1 MQTPCL
7 YIASSPAL
15 DFARG
20 FLDTAGIRV
29 TDKMD
34 ENVSHIL
41 LPIPTREI
49 PEGSPEN
56 CVIIGGNISKGIDL
70 LKDPIYL
77 AQNAAITAHGAIKT
91 AMNALPVCLWE
102 CETLILGWGRI
113 AQSLACLLKGLG
125 VRVSIGARKPEAVAM
140 AGALGFRS
148 FALENLDCKPYQL
161 VFNTIPADLGLKAED
176 LRPDCLKIE
185 LASVKALPGED
196 VIWAR
201 GLPGKE
207 APESS
212 GRLIANR
219 IISLLFHDIA
229 NAVYPTPGASR
240 HPLPRERAYSNR
252 KE

>member
-1 MQTPCL
+1 MQMPCL

-15 DFARG
+15 DHARG
-20 FLDTAGIRV
+20 ILDKSGVRINDRI
-29 TDKMD
+29 D

-49 PEGSPEN
+49 PEGLPEH
-56 CVIIGGNISKGIDL
+56 CVIIGGNIPKGIDL
-70 LKDPIYL
+70 LQDPYYL

-91 AMNALPVCLWE
+91 AMNKLPVCLWD

-113 AQSLACLLKGLG
+113 AQSLAHLLKGLG
-125 VRVSIGARKPEAVAM
+125 VRVSIGARKPEAVAL
-140 AGALGFRS
+140 AGALGFD
-148 FALENLDCKPYQL
+148 AIPLDNLNCKPYRL
-161 VFNTIPADLGLKAED
+161 VFNTVPANLGLKAED
-176 LRPDCLKIE
+176 FPPNCLKIE

-212 GRLIANR
+212 GRLIAER
-219 IISLLFHDIA
+219 
-229 NAVYPTPGASR
+229 VYSILYQQYLGDCHGSVRTASQ
-240 HPLPRERAYSNR
+240 
-252 KE
+252 